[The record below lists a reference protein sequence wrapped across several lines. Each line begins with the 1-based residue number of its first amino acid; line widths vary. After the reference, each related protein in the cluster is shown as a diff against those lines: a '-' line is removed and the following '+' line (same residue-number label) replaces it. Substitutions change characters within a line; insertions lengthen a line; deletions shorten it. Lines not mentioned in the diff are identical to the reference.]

1 MFLKILPL
9 FAVILLSIIGVSAD
23 CIIKLAS
30 KDPQPIKSV
39 YFWCGAA
46 LYFLMA
52 FGWVYTMRHIKLG
65 SIGVIYSFSTASLL
79 ILVGALFFRESLTR
93 TEQVGIVF
101 GLISISLLGRFI

>member
-1 MFLKILPL
+1 MLAKLLPL
-9 FAVILLSIIGVSAD
+9 FAVILLSIVGVTAD
-23 CIIKLAS
+23 CVIKLAS
-30 KDPQPIKSV
+30 KDVQPIKSL

-46 LYFLMA
+46 LYFFMA

-79 ILVGALFFRESLTR
+79 ILGGALFFRESLTR

-101 GLISISLLGRFI
+101 GLISLSLLSRFI